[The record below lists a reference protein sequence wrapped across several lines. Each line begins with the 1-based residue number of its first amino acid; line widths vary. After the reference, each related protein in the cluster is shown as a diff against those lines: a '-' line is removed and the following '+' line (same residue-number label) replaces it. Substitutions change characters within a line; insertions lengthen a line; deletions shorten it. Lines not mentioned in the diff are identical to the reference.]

1 MSAVSSLTQSLGLEP
16 RSAASERGSGSPPE
30 VFAEGLGGLLK
41 DADSSQ
47 KVAESHVRE
56 RALGEGDLVQTMVAL
71 SKADLSLRM
80 IVNVRNRALEAYQ
93 EIMRMPV

>member
-1 MSAVSSLTQSLGLEP
+1 MSSVSSLTQSLGLEP
-16 RSAASERGSGSPPE
+16 RSAVAERGSGSPAD
-30 VFAEGLGGLLK
+30 VFAEGLGGLIE
-41 DADSSQ
+41 DADSKQ
-47 KVAESHVRE
+47 RVAETHIRE

-80 IVNVRNRALEAYQ
+80 VVNVRNRALEAYQ